1 LRHGAASY
9 QTVHLPARTYRKK
22 GQLNDRTL
30 LYFDGLG
37 CARLLFTIASVAK
50 SRNFAAEEVMKAVL
64 ALVIIYVAMFFLAIQ
79 GASQN
84 SAQATLH
91 SGPGHA
97 PHSIDPLKEADI
109 RSLMELVG
117 ARDAM
122 QDFGAHGADQLRE
135 NLLASVP
142 STDRGQQFVNA
153 FIDDYKAKFNADEAT
168 AQLVTIYD
176 QHFTQD
182 EVKGLLQFYGSPLG
196 QKFAAEMPKIN
207 GEMQAA
213 NRAFS
218 IRIAKEVLQDL
229 HKQYPSMTAHA
240 RFAKPRQGQSEQA
253 QQQAQTQP

>member
-1 LRHGAASY
+1 
-9 QTVHLPARTYRKK
+9 
-22 GQLNDRTL
+22 
-30 LYFDGLG
+30 
-37 CARLLFTIASVAK
+37 
-50 SRNFAAEEVMKAVL
+50 MKAVL

-91 SGPGHA
+91 SGPGQSA
-97 PHSIDPLKEADI
+97 HSIDPVKEADI

-117 ARDAM
+117 ARDTM
-122 QDFGAHGADQLRE
+122 QDFATHGADQLRE

-142 STDRGQQFVNA
+142 STGRGQQFVNA
-153 FIDDYKAKFNADEAT
+153 FTDDYKAKVNADEAT

-182 EVKGLLQFYGSPLG
+182 EIKGILQFYGSPLG

-207 GEMQAA
+207 GEMQAS

-218 IRIAKEVLQDL
+218 TRIAKEVLQDL
-229 HKQYPSMTAHA
+229 HKQYPSLVARA
-240 RFAKPRQGQSEQA
+240 RFAKPRQGQPEQAQQQA

>member
-1 LRHGAASY
+1 
-9 QTVHLPARTYRKK
+9 
-22 GQLNDRTL
+22 
-30 LYFDGLG
+30 
-37 CARLLFTIASVAK
+37 
-50 SRNFAAEEVMKAVL
+50 MKAVL

-91 SGPGHA
+91 SGPGQA
-97 PHSIDPLKEADI
+97 AHSIDPVKEADI

-122 QDFGAHGADQLRE
+122 QDFATHGADQLRE

-142 STDRGQQFVNA
+142 NTDRGQQFVNA

-213 NRAFS
+213 NRTFS
-218 IRIAKEVLQDL
+218 THIAKAVLQDL
-229 HKQYPSMTAHA
+229 HKQYPSLAAHA
-240 RFAKPRQGQSEQA
+240 RFAKPRQGHLEQA

>member
-1 LRHGAASY
+1 
-9 QTVHLPARTYRKK
+9 
-22 GQLNDRTL
+22 
-30 LYFDGLG
+30 
-37 CARLLFTIASVAK
+37 
-50 SRNFAAEEVMKAVL
+50 MKAVL

-91 SGPGHA
+91 TGPGQA
-97 PHSIDPLKEADI
+97 AHSIDPVKEADI

-122 QDFGAHGADQLRE
+122 QDFATHGADQLRE

-142 STDRGQQFVNA
+142 SNDRGQQFVNA

-182 EVKGLLQFYGSPLG
+182 EIKGLLQFYGSPLG

-207 GEMQAA
+207 GEMQAS

-218 IRIAKEVLQDL
+218 SRIAKEVLRDL
-229 HKQYPSMTAHA
+229 HKQYPSMAAHA
-240 RFAKPRQGQSEQA
+240 RFAKPRQGQPEQA

>member
-1 LRHGAASY
+1 
-9 QTVHLPARTYRKK
+9 
-22 GQLNDRTL
+22 
-30 LYFDGLG
+30 
-37 CARLLFTIASVAK
+37 
-50 SRNFAAEEVMKAVL
+50 MKAVL

-91 SGPGHA
+91 SGPGQA
-97 PHSIDPLKEADI
+97 GHSIDPVKEADI

-122 QDFGAHGADQLRE
+122 QDFAAHGADQLRE

-142 STDRGQQFVNA
+142 TTDRGQQFVNA

-168 AQLVTIYD
+168 AQLVDIYD

-182 EVKGLLQFYGSPLG
+182 EIKGLLQFYGSPLG

-218 IRIAKEVLQDL
+218 TRIAKEVVQDL
-229 HKQYPSMTAHA
+229 HKQYPSMAARA

>member
-1 LRHGAASY
+1 
-9 QTVHLPARTYRKK
+9 
-22 GQLNDRTL
+22 
-30 LYFDGLG
+30 
-37 CARLLFTIASVAK
+37 
-50 SRNFAAEEVMKAVL
+50 MKAVL

-84 SAQATLH
+84 SAQATLRG
-91 SGPGHA
+91 GPGQST
-97 PHSIDPLKEADI
+97 HSMDPVKEADI
-109 RSLMELVG
+109 RSLMELAG

-122 QDFGAHGADQLRE
+122 QDFATHGADQLRE

-142 STDRGQQFVNA
+142 SNDRGQQFVNA

-182 EVKGLLQFYGSPLG
+182 EIKGLLQFYGSPLG

-207 GEMQAA
+207 GEMQVS

-218 IRIAKEVLQDL
+218 TRIAKEVLRDL
-229 HKQYPSMTAHA
+229 HKQYPSLVARA
-240 RFAKPRQGQSEQA
+240 RFAKPRQGQPEQA
-253 QQQAQTQP
+253 QQQSQQQAQTQP